1 MPRPTQF
8 NITVP
13 TSEIYWDGALSY
25 WAIDL
30 FDQTGRLISNGEIID
45 SKIDV
50 KKLNAGV
57 YYLVIKPDTKSETL
71 GLSKTKKRSTIRGF
85 LYF

>member
-13 TSEIYWDGALSY
+13 TSETYWNGALSY

-30 FDQTGRLISNGEIID
+30 FDLTGRLFSNGEIID

-57 YYLVIKPDTKSETL
+57 YYLVIKSDAKSETL

>member
-30 FDQTGRLISNGEIID
+30 FDLTGRLFSNGEIID

-71 GLSKTKKRSTIRGF
+71 GFIKN
-85 LYF
+85 